1 MSSSDKE
8 YDKSKTVSALETTV
22 NSNDEE
28 RLSDK
33 YRVFLCYRGETSGN
47 SEGKKFAEKLH
58 DFLTHTAFAKDSLGE
73 IYLSE
78 REDRSGNFKSS
89 LSIIMKSV
97 EYFIIPFTPN
107 FFDGFP
113 QDSSD
118 EQTIDKSITYHEL
131 LQAFNN
137 PNLSFINVCIGES
150 RNDLID
156 KDLLVS
162 LYGSENAERITTVKM
177 LNYTPENS
185 QEIFEQIYNRIRI
198 GNESIA
204 DKIHEHKPNV
214 YLDAKEELES
224 DQFPLYS
231 RLYNVR
237 SLTLLNFASSSFISG
252 ASIAKSYE
260 QTDQMKIWFNR
271 HLIEGKI
278 TVNIILTDPHSHAA
292 MDAALYKMNPE
303 NLTINKDQ
311 IILSNLNKL
320 FAFMRKHPEADLH
333 VYLTPVALP
342 YGIMLAE
349 FNSADKYN
357 NYMKI
362 DLYAADIERDGKRPS
377 FFLLQ
382 KDEETKEMFKFFKD
396 NVLRLKTSDSRPF
409 YGHPEIDW
417 METQNSKIVHRGIA
431 KEHLK
436 PHTLQAF
443 RHCINKEHP
452 VEVDLFTLSD
462 GTIVVGRLDEDFAQE
477 ICKDPN
483 KLKNTSLGD
492 LRIYNRTRPE
502 ETVLT
507 LDEFLKL
514 ISGRIP
520 ILIEIKTINNSLS
533 NAGKAPEVPYS
544 HGAEREGELS
554 AACKAQVS
562 KIIET
567 IHQYSVNYQHIF
579 TINTGRTGSPIAIH
593 SSDVRIVNMVNERD
607 CLIPSGIIVSEFEE
621 KYGFNASDQRIDCHQ
636 LERIEE
642 LQPDF
647 VSYDLDFLHEGN
659 VEKIKTMLHIPVI
672 SWTAKSKDQI
682 LQSFDYG
689 CTNTICENLE
699 EMEN

>member
-1 MSSSDKE
+1 
-8 YDKSKTVSALETTV
+8 
-22 NSNDEE
+22 
-28 RLSDK
+28 
-33 YRVFLCYRGETSGN
+33 
-47 SEGKKFAEKLH
+47 
-58 DFLTHTAFAKDSLGE
+58 
-73 IYLSE
+73 
-78 REDRSGNFKSS
+78 
-89 LSIIMKSV
+89 MKSV

-224 DQFPLYS
+224 DQFPLYA

-382 KDEETKEMFKFFKD
+382 KTKKRK
-396 NVLRLKTSDSRPF
+396 R
-409 YGHPEIDW
+409 
-417 METQNSKIVHRGIA
+417 
-431 KEHLK
+431 
-436 PHTLQAF
+436 
-443 RHCINKEHP
+443 C
-452 VEVDLFTLSD
+452 LS
-462 GTIVVGRLDEDFAQE
+462 F
-477 ICKDPN
+477 
-483 KLKNTSLGD
+483 
-492 LRIYNRTRPE
+492 
-502 ETVLT
+502 
-507 LDEFLKL
+507 
-514 ISGRIP
+514 
-520 ILIEIKTINNSLS
+520 
-533 NAGKAPEVPYS
+533 
-544 HGAEREGELS
+544 
-554 AACKAQVS
+554 
-562 KIIET
+562 
-567 IHQYSVNYQHIF
+567 
-579 TINTGRTGSPIAIH
+579 
-593 SSDVRIVNMVNERD
+593 
-607 CLIPSGIIVSEFEE
+607 
-621 KYGFNASDQRIDCHQ
+621 
-636 LERIEE
+636 
-642 LQPDF
+642 
-647 VSYDLDFLHEGN
+647 
-659 VEKIKTMLHIPVI
+659 
-672 SWTAKSKDQI
+672 
-682 LQSFDYG
+682 
-689 CTNTICENLE
+689 
-699 EMEN
+699 